1 MRKSSMVIVSMVM
14 AQVRTIFIVIVLA
27 LLTTLQPVFAVP
39 LSYKITNLFPL
50 RNPWGINDS
59 GQICGTMSPAF
70 DHVPAV
76 WENGT
81 ITFADTGTFLD
92 DGKQLSWVVSSDIND
107 DSQVVGH
114 VRIREVS
121 TGTYVERAFLWDPI
135 EGMKDIGTLV
145 GGDEAHATSVNNS
158 GQVVGWSRK
167 PGADPDTGSDSHAFL
182 WENGTMTD
190 LGTLGG
196 RFSWASGINQRGQV
210 VGQAYDVAFRDLA
223 FIWENATMTSLGKLD
238 TYPPSSESQALD
250 INNCGHV
257 VGWSGEGL
265 GFHDAFMWD
274 STNGI
279 QDLGRL
285 GTGGFRRTTGRA
297 INDSGQVVGTS
308 ITNNAIYH
316 AFIWENGV
324 MYDLNDF
331 VSDWELYEATDI
343 NNAGQIIGNGSGGYF
358 LLTPCDF
365 PPSPNPIPDP
375 SSILLMGAGL
385 IGLVGFRKKFKV

>member
-1 MRKSSMVIVSMVM
+1 MRKSSMVM
-14 AQVRTIFIVIVLA
+14 AQLRTIFIIIVLA

-39 LSYKITNLFPL
+39 LSYKVTNLFPL
-50 RNPWGINDS
+50 HNPWGINDS
-59 GQICGTMSPAF
+59 GQVCGTMCPAF
-70 DHVPAV
+70 NYVPAV

-81 ITFADTGTFLD
+81 ITLADTGTFLD
-92 DGKQLSWVVSSDIND
+92 VGKQLSWVLSSDIND

-145 GGDEAHATSVNNS
+145 GSDEAHATSVNNS

-167 PGADPDTGSDSHAFL
+167 PGADPATGSDSHAFL
-182 WENGTMTD
+182 WENG
-190 LGTLGG
+190 
-196 RFSWASGINQRGQV
+196 
-210 VGQAYDVAFRDLA
+210 
-223 FIWENATMTSLGKLD
+223 TMTSLGKLD

-250 INNCGHV
+250 INNCGYV

-308 ITNNAIYH
+308 ITDNAIYH

-343 NNAGQIIGNGSGGYF
+343 NNAGQIIGNGSGGHF

-365 PPSPNPIPDP
+365 PPSPNPIPEP
-375 SSILLMGAGL
+375 FSILLMGAGL